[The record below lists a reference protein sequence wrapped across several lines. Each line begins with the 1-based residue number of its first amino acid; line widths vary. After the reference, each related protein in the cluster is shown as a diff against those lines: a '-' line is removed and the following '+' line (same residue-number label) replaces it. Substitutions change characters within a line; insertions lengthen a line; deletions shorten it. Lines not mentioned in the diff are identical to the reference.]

1 MLALRNAPGLVPTA
15 IAVVLLASTAS
26 ASAVVV
32 IDQPVENSGIQIR
45 AFSPVGQSFTAV
57 TSNVTSIGAVVRNFN
72 VQTPEWVADRNLTLN
87 LYEGLGFGG
96 ALLATSTVDVAA
108 VIGDAPTVGGMVDF
122 PILGATLTPG
132 LTYTFGLVANSPRYG
147 VSTSHEVDAYALG
160 RAFYQPIIPAFPL
173 AEVSDLTFRVS
184 AVPEPGMALLMLSGL
199 GLLALRRKRA

>member
-1 MLALRNAPGLVPTA
+1 
-15 IAVVLLASTAS
+15 
-26 ASAVVV
+26 
-32 IDQPVENSGIQIR
+32 
-45 AFSPVGQSFTAV
+45 
-57 TSNVTSIGAVVRNFN
+57 
-72 VQTPEWVADRNLTLN
+72 LTLN